1 MFFIDSN
8 TTYSI
13 QPVAPLYW
21 NISSTP
27 SIHSVT
33 PISQP
38 TTNRNFGLHPTPNV
52 HDVSIVSTAS
62 SVPWPTATVT
72 IYSTYQN
79 IGTVV
84 EPGDSIFFVK
94 DSHYNFLSSNPAPAF
109 TSGDSVVWIYSN
121 LLINE
126 FRNISMQLQADSTIQ
141 AGDTLHSFWT
151 IQPLNN
157 DTNTLNNYVA
167 LHQICVSS
175 FDPNSKAVTPEG
187 NISNQQ
193 ELTYTI
199 HFQNT
204 GTAPALNVFLHD
216 TLDANL
222 DVNTFKVLGFSHPM
236 TYSLTG
242 NGILAFTF
250 ANIYLPDSVSNEPMS
265 HGLVTFSIKP
275 KPGLAL
281 NTQLLNTASII
292 FDFNSPI
299 VTNTTLNTIYENS
312 PNGIPSFNKNDA
324 FVQLYPNPTSNNIT
338 LQTNTELKNT
348 SITLYDVTGK
358 LIKQYNLKSFFKT
371 NLDLSQLDNGIYFIE
386 ILHNGKSQM
395 NKIIKQ

>member
-1 MFFIDSN
+1 
-8 TTYSI
+8 
-13 QPVAPLYW
+13 
-21 NISSTP
+21 
-27 SIHSVT
+27 
-33 PISQP
+33 
-38 TTNRNFGLHPTPNV
+38 
-52 HDVSIVSTAS
+52 
-62 SVPWPTATVT
+62 
-72 IYSTYQN
+72 
-79 IGTVV
+79 
-84 EPGDSIFFVK
+84 
-94 DSHYNFLSSNPAPAF
+94 
-109 TSGDSVVWIYSN
+109 
-121 LLINE
+121 
-126 FRNISMQLQADSTIQ
+126 
-141 AGDTLHSFWT
+141 
-151 IQPLNN
+151 
-157 DTNTLNNYVA
+157 
-167 LHQICVSS
+167 
-175 FDPNSKAVTPEG
+175 
-187 NISNQQ
+187 
-193 ELTYTI
+193 
-199 HFQNT
+199 
-204 GTAPALNVFLHD
+204 
-216 TLDANL
+216 
-222 DVNTFKVLGFSHPM
+222 M
-236 TYSLTG
+236 TYSLSG
-242 NGILAFTF
+242 NGILAVTF